1 MGESCSET
9 RRKKRKGWW
18 EVFAEKEGIKPRMKE
33 QVGDGIPIR
42 RESMTV
48 GR

>member
-1 MGESCSET
+1 MLEVNSKQSGGICSET

-33 QVGDGIPIR
+33 
-42 RESMTV
+42 
-48 GR
+48 